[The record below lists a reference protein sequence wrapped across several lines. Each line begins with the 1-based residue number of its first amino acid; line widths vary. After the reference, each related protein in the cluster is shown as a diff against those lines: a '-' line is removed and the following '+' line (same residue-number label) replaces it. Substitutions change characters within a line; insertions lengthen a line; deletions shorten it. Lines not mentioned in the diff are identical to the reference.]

1 MPNLNELIKA
11 NSNKFK
17 SLKSFDRKAVEEYVH
32 LLSDEVPKKGEN
44 LLLLSIK
51 DAQTIFDLLS
61 ILEYKN
67 IVIIDNDTVIK
78 KLKAYIKILGRSN
91 KNLICYVASEV
102 NINLSMQFDLIIAN
116 PPYGKFANSIISE
129 TITHL
134 TDKGIASVLMPIRW
148 LLDPLA
154 LQKKNSDWLKYS
166 NIRDCIEDLYFISRE
181 CSEKLFDI
189 QLDTQLA
196 VYKISEKG
204 GYDFSKIREDDRIR
218 DLAIN
223 YKDKIKDSVQVINDM
238 QLIFIDIL
246 EVYGGNVV
254 RGNWIK
260 PFGYKKPLAST
271 AKGNSVRKGII
282 FNTIA
287 EAKNFYEYSNSKLFK
302 YWNITLKSGYH
313 FHFGKYFPDLRN
325 VHWTDPVTGIQ
336 YDGYKVK
343 WTDEAL
349 YRYFGITTDEISKIE
364 EKVDQYSKAYKS

>member
-1 MPNLNELIKA
+1 ME
-11 NSNKFK
+11 
-17 SLKSFDRKAVEEYVH
+17 
-32 LLSDEVPKKGEN
+32 
-44 LLLLSIK
+44 
-51 DAQTIFDLLS
+51 FDL
-61 ILEYKN
+61 
-67 IVIIDNDTVIK
+67 V
-78 KLKAYIKILGRSN
+78 
-91 KNLICYVASEV
+91 
-102 NINLSMQFDLIIAN
+102 IAN
-116 PPYGKFANSIISE
+116 PPYNIGNPVISE
-129 TITHL
+129 VITHL
-134 TDKGIASVLMPIRW
+134 ADNGIASVLMPIRW

-154 LQKKNSDWLKYS
+154 PQKRGSDWIKYS
-166 NIRDCIEDLYFISRE
+166 NIRECVEDLYLISRE

-196 VYKISEKG
+196 VYKISKKG

-223 YKDKIKDSVQVINDM
+223 YKDKIKDSVQIINNT
-238 QLIFIDIL
+238 QTIFIDIL

-282 FNTIA
+282 FNTIV
-287 EAKNFYEYSNSKLFK
+287 EAKNFYEYSNLELFK

-325 VHWTDPVTGIQ
+325 VNWTDPVTNIQ
-336 YDGYKVK
+336 YSGYKVK
-343 WTDEAL
+343 WTNEAL
-349 YRYFGITTDEISKIE
+349 YRYFGITSDEITKIE